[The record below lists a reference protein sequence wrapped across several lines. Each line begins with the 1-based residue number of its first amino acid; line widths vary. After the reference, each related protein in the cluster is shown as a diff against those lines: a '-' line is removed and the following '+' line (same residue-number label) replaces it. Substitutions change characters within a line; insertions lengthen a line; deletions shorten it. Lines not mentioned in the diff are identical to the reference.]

1 MNAAGLRSLDE
12 LLDAELTEPQLMH
25 MGFSQMKKRKDAL
38 HSIAMMAQQRNA
50 QLLMQLRD
58 DHAREQAPQEDRRS
72 ARPSPPATRKSSTAR
87 SAPVRS
93 RRTVAHGWTSRCHS
107 GSSKPLQRHG
117 TPKAARDGRRSR
129 CGAGSRT
136 PVQLEL
142 QVDMPSTPAE
152 EKALQMQLR
161 TEMAT
166 ALGVDVSQIGEVELS
181 PSE

>member
-50 QLLMQLRD
+50 QLRD
-58 DHAREQAPQEDRRS
+58 DHAREQAPQGDRRS
-72 ARPSPPATRKSSTAR
+72 ARPSPPATRNSSTAR

-107 GSSKPLQRHG
+107 GSNKPLQRHG
-117 TPKAARDGRRSR
+117 TPQAARDGRRSR